1 MSPSFSNP
9 IECPLIPLFFIL
21 VLADGVEGTQR
32 PARRLLP
39 LLGGWAWVEALGPE
53 SCPPPGHG
61 CVAWAE
67 LGPERERLSARQG
80 PWNELPPGLASE
92 ECFAAGRVGTPP
104 LPHDGS
110 GVRVS
115 AACLEVPGRPGQRR

>member
-53 SCPPPGHG
+53 SCPPPGTRLCG
-61 CVAWAE
+61 LGGAWA
-67 LGPERERLSARQG
+67 GTG
-80 PWNELPPGLASE
+80 KTCLPVRAPGTNSLQAWPVRSVLLRAE
-92 ECFAAGRVGTPP
+92 WG

>member
-53 SCPPPGHG
+53 SCPLPGHG

-67 LGPERERLSARQG
+67 LGPERERLVCPSG
-80 PWNELPPGLASE
+80 PLE
-92 ECFAAGRVGTPP
+92 RTP
-104 LPHDGS
+104 S
-110 GVRVS
+110 
-115 AACLEVPGRPGQRR
+115 RPGQ